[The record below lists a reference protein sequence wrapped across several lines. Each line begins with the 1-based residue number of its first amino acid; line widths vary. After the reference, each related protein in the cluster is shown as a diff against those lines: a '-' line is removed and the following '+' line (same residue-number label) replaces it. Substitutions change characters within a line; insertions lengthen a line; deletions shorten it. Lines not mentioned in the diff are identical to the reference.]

1 VAAATRSFAPRWHRR
16 GAQDDDT
23 AAIALDDGAAG
34 TLRAST
40 AGVTIPE
47 HDLDAAVLGGST
59 GLDPDQDPS
68 LRAAL
73 AGVSAAFASLGR
85 VFFCVDA
92 GFHVLHA
99 SSLLDRLL
107 GQGASLRAQ
116 GRPLADLLGGDL
128 FGPAGT
134 LRQLLLAGE
143 RREGWRSALSV
154 PGARPRL
161 VAVTAAPFH
170 SDPGAVCDP
179 RVAYVVVLRP
189 AEEDQASPGS
199 PYPGLIGRSPAM
211 ERIFRLIENLEHA
224 EATVLLTGESG
235 TGKEV
240 VARAIHAR
248 SPRRGGPFVA
258 VNCGALPGELLESEL
273 FGHVRGAFTGAV
285 RERAGRFEVAAGGTL
300 FLDEVGD
307 LPLHLQVKLLRVLQE
322 RTFERVGE
330 STPRRTDA
338 RIIAATN
345 MDLKRAVHEGR
356 FREDLYYRLRVVP
369 IEIPPLRDRRED
381 IEPLATSLLARV
393 GARQGRALR
402 FSPDALRAL
411 LDYLWPGNVREL
423 ENALEYA
430 VAVCKG
436 QTILPEDLPA
446 ELTTAGGESD
456 ARLPKAPAPAGAAS
470 AAHDETRA
478 LREALESCHWR
489 RGETAR
495 ALGVSRTTLWRRMR
509 ESGLA

>member
-1 VAAATRSFAPRWHRR
+1 MPVSYATEETLSE
-16 GAQDDDT
+16 DT
-23 AAIALDDGAAG
+23 AN
-34 TLRAST
+34 
-40 AGVTIPE
+40 
-47 HDLDAAVLGGST
+47 
-59 GLDPDQDPS
+59 PS
-68 LRAAL
+68 LSAAL
-73 AGVSAAFASLGR
+73 SGVSAAFASLGR

-107 GQGASLRAQ
+107 GQGAARAAA
-116 GRPLADLLGGDL
+116 GRPLADLLGSEL
-128 FGPAGT
+128 FGSAGT

-143 RREGWRSALSV
+143 RREGWRSMLSV
-154 PGARPRL
+154 PGAAPRL
-161 VAVTAAPFH
+161 VSVTAAPFH
-170 SDPGAVCDP
+170 SDPAGVCDP

-189 AEEDQASPGS
+189 GEEDQAVSSPF
-199 PYPGLIGRSPAM
+199 PGLIGRSPAM
-211 ERIFRLIENLEHA
+211 ERVFRLIENLEHS

-240 VARAIHAR
+240 VARAIHGR

-330 STPRRTDA
+330 SAPRPADA
-338 RIIAATN
+338 RIVAATN
-345 MDLKRAVHEGR
+345 VDLKRAVQEGR

-369 IEIPPLRDRRED
+369 VEIPPLRSRRED
-381 IEPLATSLLARV
+381 IEPLSTFLLARV
-393 GARQGRALR
+393 AARQGRALR
-402 FSPDALRAL
+402 FSPDALRTL
-411 LDYLWPGNVREL
+411 LDYPWPGNVREL

-436 QTILPEDLPA
+436 QTILPEDLPS
-446 ELTTAGGESD
+446 ELTERPASKTSPGAAAE
-456 ARLPKAPAPAGAAS
+456 PAPAHVGES
-470 AAHDETRA
+470 ETGPLRVA
-478 LREALESCHWR
+478 LQACHWR
-489 RGETAR
+489 REEAAR
-495 ALGVSRTTLWRRMR
+495 ALGISRTTLWRRMR